1 MIRLI
6 IVIALTAIFTIPSQG
21 QFWKRKVNQV
31 DENGKKHG
39 YWIEYMDS
47 KHVDISGKG
56 KFEHGR
62 ETGKWTH
69 YHFNGKRRL
78 KYKYL
83 KDDIKVKYYY
93 PNGRLEQKGRARI
106 EYSEEDTHYFWEGEW
121 RFYDEK
127 RKLQKIMMYEEGKEG
142 TVVWQSAERQGRSAR
157 REARRANR

>member
-1 MIRLI
+1 MRQLIGGILI
-6 IVIALTAIFTIPSQG
+6 ILFTLPAG
-21 QFWKRKVNQV
+21 AQFWKSKVNQL

-47 KHVDISGKG
+47 SHEDISGKG
-56 KFEHGR
+56 SFEHGR
-62 ETGKWTH
+62 ETGKWKH

-78 KYKYL
+78 KYKYM

-106 EYSEEDTHYFWEGEW
+106 EYSKKDVHYFWEGEW

-127 RKLQKIMMYEEGKEG
+127 RKLVKKMMFQNGVEGKVIWEKG
-142 TVVWQSAERQGRSAR
+142 KYVSDE
-157 REARRANR
+157 